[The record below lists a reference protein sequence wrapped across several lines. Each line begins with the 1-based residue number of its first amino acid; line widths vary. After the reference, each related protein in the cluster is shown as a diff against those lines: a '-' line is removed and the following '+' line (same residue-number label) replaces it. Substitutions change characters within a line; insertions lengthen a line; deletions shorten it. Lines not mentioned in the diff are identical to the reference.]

1 MEKRPEGSPAVSGS
15 GYTVLNPRDP
25 IMSPANVEPQVP
37 RALHIF
43 AVVLS
48 FCIVLL
54 ITAGGLVKS
63 LEAGLSVPDWPLS
76 YGSLNPPRWWTI
88 ENVRAE
94 HGHRMI
100 AGTIAL
106 LTVGLAI
113 WLTRRESRSWVKKLG
128 WIAVVAVLA
137 QALLGGLTV
146 LFFLPP
152 PISISHAALAQLFFG
167 SIVTIALVTS
177 RFWLAGS
184 GPVGAGDP
192 GGRVAPLATSV
203 TVLVFVQILLGAVMR
218 HNGAGLA
225 VPDFPLVFGGLLPP
239 KWDFGIVIHLAHRL
253 GALLVATGA
262 FWLLG
267 RVLRTASSEPVL
279 RVWAWLLAILVL
291 VQGTLGALVVLTGKQ
306 VLPNTLHAGTGA
318 LVLGSSLVLTLGSRR
333 LAWLRSVGQDHDSQ
347 APARAAVE
355 GAGA

>member
-1 MEKRPEGSPAVSGS
+1 
-15 GYTVLNPRDP
+15 
-25 IMSPANVEPQVP
+25 MSPSRAESQVP
-37 RALHIF
+37 RALHVF
-43 AVVLS
+43 AAVLA

-76 YGSLNPPRWWTI
+76 YGTLNPPRWWTI

-113 WLTRRESRSWVKKLG
+113 WLSRRDSRRWLRKLG
-128 WIAVVAVLA
+128 WIAVAAVLA
-137 QALLGGLTV
+137 QAVLGGITV

-152 PISISHAALAQLFFG
+152 PISISHAALAQLFFCC
-167 SIVTIALVTS
+167 IVTVAVATS
-177 RFWLAGS
+177 RFWLDAR
-184 GPVGAGDP
+184 GPVGEGDP
-192 GGRVAPLATSV
+192 GARVAPLATTV
-203 TVLVFVQILLGAVMR
+203 TALVFVQILLGAVMR
-218 HNGAGLA
+218 HSGAGLA

-239 KWDFGIVIHLAHRL
+239 KWDFGIAIHLSHRV
-253 GALLVATGA
+253 GALVVATAA

-267 RVLRTASSEPVL
+267 RVLRFAAKEPVL
-279 RVWAWLLAILVL
+279 KAWAWALAGLVL
-291 VQGTLGALVVLTGKQ
+291 TQGTLGALVVLTGKQ
-306 VLPNTLHAGTGA
+306 VLPNTLHVGTGA
-318 LVLGSSLVLTLGSRR
+318 LVLGSSLVVTLASRR
-333 LAWLRSVGQDHDSQ
+333 LAWLRSGRTGEE
-347 APARAAVE
+347 AGATFRAAAQ